1 MPDRLQDIYNTLEEI
16 QAGGGLGGGG
26 GTTDVSTLAK
36 ELTLAS
42 VVTNTAATTVAIGTL
57 ETNVITAS
65 GVQTLS
71 LNGATSAQTTALTTA
86 LSGQT
91 TAIGVQTT
99 GQTTTL
105 GTAIAGTTTAV
116 GTVNTT
122 LGTIN
127 TNISAVNTKLEADA
141 LEQALQSSHLL
152 DISALL
158 GSVESLTADIG
169 STVSGISTEVNHSRG
184 KAKTLI
190 LESYD
195 ATPFAPTSPMN
206 LGANLGLWNLY
217 FNSESIF
224 TDIEVLDGGKCIKLT
239 GYGEHWMP
247 DGAFGGVTD
256 HQIDK
261 FIDEDGLF
269 TSCGAGCLTQFS
281 SDSLISIP
289 KMQTMGSGC
298 LLPVFSIAPT
308 HDTGMLDISSLV
320 SAPDFMGGV
329 SAAGIYLTVKRNETF
344 AKSAEYLAVKAVANF
359 IEVPVGSGESQVL
372 AELQG
377 LKASVDADALI
388 QVSTNA
394 LIDTIDSN
402 ISFINGYASNLDG
415 ILQATVASSES
426 LVAVSTKLDTLNT
439 SASTDSTIQG
449 QILDAAL
456 DYGTV
461 VDAIRVLL
469 QEVIPATEP
478 TQTSVSGS
486 VTSTTLVAANLSRR
500 SLTIFNNSTANLF
513 ICASATATQATAICR
528 IVPYGYYEM
537 PTPRYLGV
545 LSGIWDAANGN
556 ASIYEGV

>member
-26 GTTDVSTLAK
+26 GTTDVSALATEVTLD
-36 ELTLAS
+36 S

-71 LNGATSAQTTALTTA
+71 LNSATSA
-86 LSGQT
+86 
-91 TAIGVQTT
+91 
-99 GQTTTL
+99 QTTTL
-105 GTAIAGTTTAV
+105 GTAIGGTTTAV

-127 TNISAVNTKLEADA
+127 TNLGIVNANITAVNTKLSADFLVQAGMQSDLSLMATDTSGILSNGLNTLAVIEADA
-141 LEQALQSSHLL
+141 LEQVLQSAHLL
-152 DISALL
+152 NISDLL
-158 GSVESLTADIG
+158 TSVEGLTTDIG
-169 STVSGISTEVNHSRG
+169 STVSGISTEVEQSRG
-184 KAKTLI
+184 RAKTLI
-190 LESYD
+190 LESYR

-217 FNSESIF
+217 FNSQSIF
-224 TDIEVLDGGKCIKLT
+224 TAVEVLNGGKCIKLT

-247 DGAFGGVTD
+247 DSTFGDVVD
-256 HQIDK
+256 HQVDK

-281 SDSLISIP
+281 ADSVISIP

-298 LLPVFSIAPT
+298 LVPVFGTAPT

-320 SAPDFMGGV
+320 SAVDFMGGA

-344 AKSAEYLAVKAVANF
+344 AKSAEYLAVKAIANF
-359 IEVPVGSGESQVL
+359 IEVPVGEESQIL

-377 LKASVDADALI
+377 LKTSIDADALVQVNSNDI
-388 QVSTNA
+388 LGYHLPLATTTLSNIEVSADITAQYLAAPITATQVS
-394 LIDTIDSN
+394 
-402 ISFINGYASNLDG
+402 
-415 ILQATVASSES
+415 VA
-426 LVAVSTKLDTLNT
+426 A
-439 SASTDSTIQG
+439 
-449 QILDAAL
+449 
-456 DYGTV
+456 
-461 VDAIRVLL
+461 
-469 QEVIPATEP
+469 
-478 TQTSVSGS
+478 S
-486 VTSTTLVAANLSRR
+486 VTSIILVNPNPSRR
-500 SLTIFNNSTANLF
+500 SLTIFNNSNAHLF
-513 ICASATATQATAICR
+513 ICTSATATQATAICR

-537 PTPRYLGV
+537 PNPV
-545 LSGIWDAANGN
+545 LLDIISGIWDSAHGN